1 MYEWI
6 EQTLGVGDGIARI
19 LAFSVSLIVVLALF
33 GLFVV
38 ILKRLMGSSMPGQR
52 NRQPRIQIMD
62 AASLDPRR
70 RLVLVRRDNVEH
82 LILIGGTND
91 VVVEQSIVRNAPLG
105 AHNSR
110 QIGLAAGPGPLP
122 EPKVPEITD
131 ELPAPKIAAEGE
143 PAEHPAKAKLEAAI
157 ERKRAEKS
165 VEAEKTKQLPT
176 ADQLA
181 TARSRPSSNRSASDN
196 KIATIEKP
204 ASSKAAASLVRA
216 AANSMLNS
224 RRDKTDPIT
233 KPETEKKDQH
243 LSLVSPLDAPL
254 GTDAKSA
261 DAKAKAA
268 PDVKPDIKVEQN
280 ATETEAAASPLDAEL
295 FEPEKSEAPE
305 TDKSAATPNRFSA
318 FASRRAT
325 DWRQNE
331 SRPAPKITPPAS
343 GPAARARTAFLN
355 TGTNSLSDASTT
367 EKDNTGSSNPAN
379 DQTLSSSLD
388 KEETNAASEATKPT
402 NTPAISRPTFGKL
415 TTPSNPETKTP
426 GDDGASKEEQAAQPE
441 RAMAEASVTSESV
454 VMDDEVVE
462 AKTTEEPIAEDLTK
476 ESEEGLSETA
486 ANLDDD
492 DVVKSEVDPE
502 NPETRADVAMEK
514 AEKAAQ
520 QDAEEKAKQKASTET
535 KTEAKAG
542 AIQSVEKP
550 AFRTTANLSS
560 VSAGPRTATA
570 QAHSTPIEINPIE
583 AEMEKLLDEINGPR
597 N

>member
-52 NRQPRIQIMD
+52 NRQPRLQIMD

-122 EPKVPEITD
+122 EPNVPEAPT
-131 ELPAPKIAAEGE
+131 ELSATKIVAEEAAEN
-143 PAEHPAKAKLEAAI
+143 PAKAKLAAVI
-157 ERKRAEKS
+157 QRKRDEKS
-165 VEAEKTKQLPT
+165 SAADRQEQSTKTEQPT
-176 ADQLA
+176 TKRPQ
-181 TARSRPSSNRSASDN
+181 PSSFQSAPDN
-196 KIATIEKP
+196 KVKTIEKP

-224 RRDKTDPIT
+224 RRDNADGAKTA
-233 KPETEKKDQH
+233 EAEKKDEH
-243 LSLVSPLDAPL
+243 LSLVSQLDAPL
-254 GTDAKSA
+254 GTDAKSTEA
-261 DAKAKAA
+261 TAKTA
-268 PDVKPDIKVEQN
+268 PDVKPDVKVEQN
-280 ATETEAAASPLDAEL
+280 ATETEAASSPLDAEL
-295 FEPEKSEAPE
+295 FEPEKLEVPE
-305 TDKSAATPNRFSA
+305 TAKPSTSTNRFSA
-318 FASRRAT
+318 FANRRAT

-331 SRPAPKITPPAS
+331 NRPAPKITPPAS

-355 TGTNSLSDASTT
+355 TGTTSLSVSTASD
-367 EKDNTGSSNPAN
+367 KDKTSSSEAAN
-379 DQTLSSSLD
+379 DQTMSSVLD
-388 KEETNAASEATKPT
+388 KKETETASEAAKPT
-402 NTPAISRPTFGKL
+402 NAPTVSRPTFGKL
-415 TTPSNPETKTP
+415 TQPSSSQTKTT
-426 GDDGASKEEQAAQPE
+426 GDDAASREEQVAQPE
-441 RAMAEASVTSESV
+441 RAVAAASEASEPV
-454 VMDDEVVE
+454 VMDDEVVK
-462 AKTTEEPIAEDLTK
+462 AKTTEDPVAEDGTTVAEK
-476 ESEEGLSETA
+476 ELSETV

-492 DVVKSEVDPE
+492 VVVKSEDDPE
-502 NPETRADVAMEK
+502 NPEVRADVAMEK

-520 QDAEEKAKQKASTET
+520 QAAEEKAKQKTEA
-535 KTEAKAG
+535 KTEA
-542 AIQSVEKP
+542 IQLAEKP
-550 AFRTTANLSS
+550 TFRTSANLSS